1 MKQKLSDCGLFFI
14 GAFLAVFVGCLFIIL
29 YRATGN
35 EILIGPVRSISIT
48 GVICTILAVINL
60 IRILRR

>member
-1 MKQKLSDCGLFFI
+1 MKQKLSDCALYFI
-14 GAFLAVFVGCLFIIL
+14 GAFLAVFVGCLFIVL
-29 YRATGN
+29 YRATNN
-35 EILIGPVRSISIT
+35 EMLLCPIRSISIT